1 MSVRRLGFSAL
12 TPTHKTTR
20 SIMTH
25 VMVTMLTR
33 KLLRDLWQVKGQVIT
48 IALVVASGIAAFCA
62 SLSTYESLKRM
73 QFEYYESARFAHV
86 FASARRVPVGL
97 EAKVLNIAGVVDVQ
111 TTLSYDALLDLPE
124 VIEPMIARLVGL
136 PARADGSALRMNR
149 LTLMAGRWIDAPA
162 SNQVLVSETF
172 AKARGL
178 TPGTSVR
185 VLMNGKRET
194 LHVVGI
200 VLSPE
205 YVFAMHPGSGDENSF
220 GVFWIGRERL
230 AAAYNMEGA
239 FNRVAVRLARD
250 ASERG
255 VIDALDHLLEPYGA
269 TGAYARAEQLSH
281 QALTQEINEQR
292 VFGLV
297 LPTVFLGVAVFL
309 LNVVLTRQIGTQR
322 GQIAALKALGCA
334 DWRIGVHYL
343 GFVLVIVVLGIL
355 IGAVAGA
362 WLGQA
367 LTELYTRYFH
377 FPIIDYQLSVAIVL
391 MGAAASLV
399 AAMAGALQALL
410 KVVRLPPAE
419 AMRPASPAS
428 FRATLLERIGLGKLF
443 SPAVRIV
450 LRDIERRPARAV
462 FTTVGIACAVAI
474 LISGTWWRDAMD
486 YLIEVEMRQRERQ
499 DVSVELVDATSSATV
514 YDLQRLPGVLR
525 AEAHRS
531 AAVRLRHGLHTYRT
545 SVFGLSREA
554 RLRQVLGTDLQP
566 IALPEQGIVLN
577 HLLARRLQLTTG
589 DTVQLEFLQ
598 GERRVVE
605 LPVVAVADESM
616 GLLAYMDRDALNH
629 LLGEG
634 DSVSGARVRLD
645 ANARDTFMQQVK
657 ETPRVAFAVE
667 IGPIVRNFRE
677 TSARNILV
685 FTSALSVLAGIIAL
699 GVVYNNARIALA
711 ERAWELASL
720 RVLGFTRGEVSVLLL
735 GELALELLLALPL
748 GWLLGYGLSWGIL
761 QAITPETFRIPLI
774 IEART
779 YAWATVVVLVAGV
792 VSALIVR
799 RQIDRLDLVGVLK
812 VRE

>member
-1 MSVRRLGFSAL
+1 
-12 TPTHKTTR
+12 
-20 SIMTH
+20 
-25 VMVTMLTR
+25 MVSMLTR

-73 QFEYYESARFAHV
+73 QADYYESARFAHV
-86 FASARRVPVGL
+86 FAAARRVPVGL
-97 EAKVLNIAGVVDVQ
+97 EAKCLGMAGVVDVQ
-111 TTLSYDALLDLPE
+111 TTLSFDTLLDLPE
-124 VIEPMIARLVGL
+124 VTEPMVARLVAL
-136 PARADGSALRMNR
+136 PAGADGSALRMNR

-178 TPGTSVR
+178 APGSDVR

-194 LHVVGI
+194 LTVVGI

-205 YVFAMHPGSGDENSF
+205 YIFAIHPGSGDEKSF
-220 GVFWIGRERL
+220 GVFWMGRERL

-239 FNRVAVRLARD
+239 FNRLALRLAYDASERD
-250 ASERG
+250 ASERA
-255 VIDALDHLLEPYGA
+255 VVDALDRLLEPYGA

-343 GFVLVIVVLGIL
+343 GFVLVIVVLGIS

-362 WLGQA
+362 WLGQL
-367 LTELYTRYFH
+367 LTGLYTRYFH
-377 FPIIDYQLSVAIVL
+377 FPAIDYRLAPAIVF
-391 MGAAASLV
+391 MGATVSLIAA
-399 AAMAGALQALL
+399 AAGALQALL
-410 KVVRLPPAE
+410 KVVRLPPAQ

-428 FRATLLERIGLGKLF
+428 FRAAVLERMGLGKLF

-499 DVSVELVDATSSATV
+499 DVSIELVEATSSATE

-525 AEAHRS
+525 AEGHRG
-531 AAVRLRHGLHTYRT
+531 AAVRLRHGQRAYRT

-554 RLRQVLGTDLQP
+554 TLRQVLGPDLRP
-566 IALPEQGIVLN
+566 IALPERGLVLN
-577 HLLARRLQLTTG
+577 HLLARRLQLKAG
-589 DTVQLEFLQ
+589 DTVQIEFLQ
-598 GERRVVE
+598 GKRGVHE
-605 LPVVAVADESM
+605 LPVVALADESM

-645 ANARDTFMQQVK
+645 ADARDAFLRQVK

-667 IGPIVRNFRE
+667 IAPIVRNFRE

-685 FTSALSVLAGIIAL
+685 FTSVLSVLAGIIAL

-774 IEART
+774 IEPHT
-779 YAWATVVVLVAGV
+779 YAWASVVVLVAGV
-792 VSALIVR
+792 FSALIVR
-799 RQIDRLDLVGVLK
+799 RQIDRLDLVSVLK